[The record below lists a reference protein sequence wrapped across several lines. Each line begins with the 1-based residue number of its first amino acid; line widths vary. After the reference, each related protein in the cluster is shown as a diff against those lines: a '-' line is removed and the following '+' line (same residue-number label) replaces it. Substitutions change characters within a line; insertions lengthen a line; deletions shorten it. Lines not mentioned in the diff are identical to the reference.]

1 MTNLP
6 IVEAIRTS
14 DGTLFNPSEYKKA
27 VQHEKMVQAG
37 IEYQNIIAGDYLREW
52 LEENQDENA
61 IDLISDPAIVS
72 FAKALLVAASDH
84 KQAMNEELP
93 FEPVESDDYA
103 ALTLED
109 VAAIDRDAFNDKFK
123 PSDYAVLDIAELED
137 ILSGDVDFNETAE
150 DPDLVHPKEQV
161 DSYYFQAVEMI
172 RSGDINPSI
181 NAIRTAFSI
190 GSTRAGSI
198 MNCMVADKV
207 VSEPVK
213 GVRTVLSQIA

>member
-72 FAKALLVAASDH
+72 FATALLVAASDH
-84 KQAMNEELP
+84 KQAMNDDMSFCDSLDDALLVEGDEYALADELGDAGHGFLESP
-93 FEPVESDDYA
+93 IEPEYNQPKE
-103 ALTLED
+103 L
-109 VAAIDRDAFNDKFK
+109 
-123 PSDYAVLDIAELED
+123 AELVKAKKASKPKKTSKQPKKEE
-137 ILSGDVDFNETAE
+137 SNEA
-150 DPDLVHPKEQV
+150 DPLYIE
-161 DSYYFQAVEMI
+161 AVELV
-172 RSGDINPSI
+172 RNGDIRPSGK
-181 NAIRTAFSI
+181 ALRERFGIRHD
-190 GSTRAGSI
+190 RASEI
-198 MNCMVADKV
+198 MKCMVADGV

-213 GVRTVLSQIA
+213 GVRTVL